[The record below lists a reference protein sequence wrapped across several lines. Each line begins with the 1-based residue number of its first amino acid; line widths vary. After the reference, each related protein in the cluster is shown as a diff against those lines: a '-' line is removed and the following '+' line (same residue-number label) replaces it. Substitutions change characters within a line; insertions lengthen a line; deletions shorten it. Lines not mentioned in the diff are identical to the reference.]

1 MKKIF
6 ALLFVG
12 SILINAS
19 GLASSSNSNSTHNS
33 YQETQENH
41 FDAQE
46 ILSPLS
52 PAQISSPYYASFGV
66 NLTYANF
73 THPAYFNTNSLN
85 SLIFT
90 LDLGWLLSAA
100 KESDTL
106 IGLYLDG
113 GAGGGKSNALYAL
126 FSGIKIGGRLWDGRV
141 ISFFKIGMSL
151 MHFPFEF
158 KNQQFNTYGLDTE
171 LGVFFDVG
179 KGMGINL
186 SYRYGYNYAYKL
198 NLNNIHTSVVMLG
211 FAYYD
216 FSLDW

>member
-1 MKKIF
+1 MKKVF
-6 ALLFVG
+6 VVLSLLL
-12 SILINAS
+12 SLIEAS
-19 GLASSSNSNSTHNS
+19 ESTQS
-33 YQETQENH
+33 QDQAQQETHPNPQKEKSQ
-41 FDAQE
+41 F
-46 ILSPLS
+46 L
-52 PAQISSPYYASFGV
+52 PAQISSPYYASFSV
-66 NLTYANF
+66 NFTYANF
-73 THPAYFNTNSLN
+73 THPTYFNTNSFN

-90 LDLGWLLSAA
+90 LDLGWLLSTA

-126 FSGIKIGGRLWDGRV
+126 FSGIKIGGRLWDGR
-141 ISFFKIGMSL
+141 IIPFLKIGMSL

-158 KNQQFNTYGLDTE
+158 QNQQFNTYGLDAE
-171 LGVFFDVG
+171 LGAFFDVG

-216 FSLDW
+216 FNLDW